1 MPRRDFAAGF
11 VIFRLDEKGQ
21 RTYLVVKNI
30 AGHWELPKG
39 HPKDGES
46 WIQTALRELEEE
58 TGIEDARPI
67 PGFARQIEY
76 VFRNRRVGLV
86 RKTVCF
92 ALSQTKM
99 HKIHLSREHTQSVF
113 LQYDAAISRLTHAGT
128 RAVLRDA
135 EHFLRRL

>member
-11 VIFRLDEKGQ
+11 VIFRLNEKGE
-21 RTYLVVKNI
+21 RSYLVMKNA

-39 HPKDGES
+39 HAKAGET
-46 WIQTALRELEEE
+46 WIQTAVRELEEE
-58 TGIEDARPI
+58 TGICDAQPM

-76 VFRNRRVGLV
+76 VFRDRRVGLV

-92 ALSQTKM
+92 AMSQTKTR
-99 HKIHLSREHTQSVF
+99 KIHLSREHTESSF
-113 LQYDAAISRLTHAGT
+113 LQFDAAINRLTHAGT

-135 EHFLRRL
+135 EHFLHK